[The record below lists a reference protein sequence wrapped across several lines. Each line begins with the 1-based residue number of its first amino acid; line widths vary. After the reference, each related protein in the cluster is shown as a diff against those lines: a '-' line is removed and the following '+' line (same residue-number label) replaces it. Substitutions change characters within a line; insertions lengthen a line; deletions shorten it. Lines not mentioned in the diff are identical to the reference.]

1 MNGKARQVFL
11 EFAPYLW
18 SIRPLTIGENSSQ
31 NLGELPIPDRVYTIL
46 FFTLLYFSFAHAR
59 KVFLVSIT
67 HRGKSY
73 QRENPYSLRVY
84 YVINQHFLLLDCLS
98 NKTHT
103 NAQSLSL
110 YPIPNSR
117 QPSEWHW
124 HLRHRRYSTHSC

>member
-11 EFAPYLW
+11 EFAPYLC

-31 NLGELPIPDRVYTIL
+31 NLGKLPIPDRVYTIL
-46 FFTLLYFSFAHAR
+46 YFSFTHAC

-67 HRGKSY
+67 HRDKSY
-73 QRENPYSLRVY
+73 QRENPYPLRVY
-84 YVINQHFLLLDCLS
+84 YVINQHFILLDCLS

-117 QPSEWHW
+117 QPSEWHR
-124 HLRHRRYSTHSC
+124 HLRHRRYSTHGC